1 MQQKQQQINLDLKQT
16 QGIVCDEC
24 QNEIFVPGFLLR
36 KASKFLTGNAQD
48 TLVPIQV
55 MACASC
61 GHVNEEFLPEEL
73 KGHVE
78 DPQA

>member
-73 KGHVE
+73 KGHVDE
-78 DPQA
+78 PQP